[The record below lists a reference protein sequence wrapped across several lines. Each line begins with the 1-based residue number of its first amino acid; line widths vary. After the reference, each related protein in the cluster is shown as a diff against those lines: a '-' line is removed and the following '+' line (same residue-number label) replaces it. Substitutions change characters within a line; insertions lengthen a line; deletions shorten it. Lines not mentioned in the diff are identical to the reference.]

1 MATKKPVSKNVVA
14 RSATKPKPKAQTPPP
29 SQKGR
34 LQNLAAKP
42 TTFGDEQTM
51 DDAMLADNSG
61 VFRVTNAIKQN
72 QIGHAEDDD
81 RFASDSL
88 VMAAQRDGFRER
100 GAELGEVTEEVAID
114 DDAAAALKRERLRAL
129 AARDQARRQRR

>member
-14 RSATKPKPKAQTPPP
+14 RSSKPKPKQQAPQP
-29 SQKGR
+29 QKGR

-42 TTFGDEQTM
+42 TTFNDEPTM
-51 DDAMLADNSG
+51 DDSMMADNSG
-61 VFRVTNAIKQN
+61 VFRVTSAIKQN
-72 QIGHAEDDD
+72 QIGHDEDDD

-100 GAELGEVTEEVAID
+100 GPALDEVTEEVAVD